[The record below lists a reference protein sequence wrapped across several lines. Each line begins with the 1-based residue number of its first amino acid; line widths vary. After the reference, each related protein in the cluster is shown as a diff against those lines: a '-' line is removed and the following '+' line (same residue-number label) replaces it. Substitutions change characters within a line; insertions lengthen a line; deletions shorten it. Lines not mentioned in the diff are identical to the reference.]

1 MHHPQPFL
9 FGALRKKA
17 QTRECCENRHSF
29 LLLKIKRTK
38 HRKERKTM
46 SLLEIKNLSHSYGDK
61 ILYQDAAFDLY
72 AGEHLGL
79 VGPNGAGK
87 STLIKTL
94 IGENIPDDGII
105 RWSPKATIGHLD
117 QYAQVDESKTIFEYL
132 KDAYKSLYETEARL
146 NKLYETMAEDTS
158 EKLINRA
165 AALQE
170 NLENNDFYAIESHI
184 HRVAAGLGLPAI
196 GMDKPLA
203 KLSGGQR
210 AKVILAKLLLEKPGV
225 LLLDEPTNFLDKEHV
240 DWLSKYLSAF
250 DGAFILVSHDFDFLD
265 QVATCI
271 CDIEFGTITKYNS
284 NYSAFLKQKGQKR
297 EDYIRQY
304 ESQKK
309 LIART
314 QDYIAKN
321 KARASTAAMAKSRQK
336 KLDKIEVMAPL
347 AALTKP
353 ALHFK
358 ATAPTAQRVLTVNNL
373 EVGYYYPL
381 LPKMHFVVEQ
391 GERVVIT
398 GFNGIGK
405 STLLKTLVEQIP
417 PISGNFEFA
426 RNTAIG
432 YYEQDLNWERDNQTP
447 LEIVGEAYPKYSQK
461 QVRAALSRC
470 GVKAEHALQP
480 IATLSG
486 GEQSRVKLCM
496 LTQNPYNLLILDEPT
511 NHLDALAKEALQEA
525 IAAFEGT
532 VILISHEA
540 SFYRD
545 WADRV
550 VEIEKLI

>member
-1 MHHPQPFL
+1 
-9 FGALRKKA
+9 
-17 QTRECCENRHSF
+17 
-29 LLLKIKRTK
+29 
-38 HRKERKTM
+38 
-46 SLLEIKNLSHSYGDK
+46 
-61 ILYQDAAFDLY
+61 
-72 AGEHLGL
+72 EHMGL
-79 VGPNGAGK
+79 VGQNGAGK
-87 STLIKTL
+87 STLVKTL
-94 IGENIPDDGII
+94 IGEVIPDDGMIK
-105 RWSPKATIGHLD
+105 WYSKAEVGHLD
-117 QYAQVDESKTIFEYL
+117 QYAKVDEEYTVFDYL
-132 KDAYKSLYETEARL
+132 KKAYADLYHLE
-146 NKLYETMAEDTS
+146 
-158 EKLINRA
+158 EKLNGIYEKMADNYDEALMNQA
-165 AALQE
+165 ASCQE
-170 NLENNDFYAIESHI
+170 MLENQGFYAVESHI
-184 HRVAAGLGLPAI
+184 QRVAAGLGITAI
-196 GMDKPLA
+196 GMDKILK

-210 AKVILAKLLLEKPGV
+210 AKVILAKLLLEKPSV

-240 DWLSKYLSAF
+240 EWLGKYLSAF
-250 DGAFILVSHDFDFLD
+250 EGAFILVSHDFDFLD

-271 CDIEFGTITKYNS
+271 CDIEFGTITKYNG
-284 NYSAFLKQKGQKR
+284 NYTAFLKQKGQKR

-353 ALHFK
+353 TLHFK
-358 ATAPTAQRVLTVNNL
+358 ATAPTAQRVLTVSNL

-381 LPKMHFVVEQ
+381 LPKMHFAVEQ

-405 STLLKTLVEQIP
+405 STLLKTLVEEIP
-417 PISGNFEFA
+417 AISGSFEFA

-447 LEIVGEAYPKYSQK
+447 LEIVSEAYPKYSQK

-470 GVKAEHALQP
+470 GVKAAHALQP

-486 GEQSRVKLCM
+486 GEQSRVKLCL
-496 LTQNPYNLLILDEPT
+496 LTQNAYNLLMLDEPT

-525 IAAFEGT
+525 ITAFEGT

-540 SFYRD
+540 GFYKD
-545 WADRV
+545 WAD
-550 VEIEKLI
+550 